1 MQLPLSTPARALARL
16 IPLLLI
22 VGCQVTPPQHG
33 AATPFGPVRAES
45 EARAER
51 VAEMLEELYPA
62 VQAWLPGSRSG
73 EVEVWVQ
80 ESPALY
86 RLGSSS
92 YSEADGFWA
101 EGPGRIHL
109 RENADSLRR
118 TLAHE
123 LVHASLG
130 KTWAA
135 LPGTLEEGLCDL
147 ASAQLCPESASRM
160 RAGRLS
166 SAGFVTGGLRLELEL
181 AVPKEVHTLGLGV
194 RFTARL
200 RLEGEDKNRVDP
212 LGVFEQHAGLS
223 SSTLPSDEKKAYY
236 GLAFLVVERIEER
249 QGVAHLYDLCADAR
263 RNGDGTIPTGA
274 LLESAGLDHD
284 PESWSRAIADAL
296 GEDEL
301 IELVRMHP
309 SFLVEALTQL
319 LEPCLPEVGLAR
331 HDFDA
336 LEARLRLADGDTSI
350 DLLALPDVR
359 LGLWSRLRPHRMTE
373 TFVEAGILPR

>member
-1 MQLPLSTPARALARL
+1 MQLLPKALRRG
-16 IPLLLI
+16 LLALLP
-22 VGCQVTPPQHG
+22 VLAACQVTPPEHG
-33 AATPFGPVRAES
+33 TTTPFGPVRAES
-45 EARAER
+45 EVRAER
-51 VAEMLEELYPA
+51 VAAMLEELYPE
-62 VQAWLPGSRSG
+62 VQAWLPGSRPESI
-73 EVEVWVQ
+73 EVWVQ

-130 KTWAA
+130 RPWSA

-147 ASAQLCPESASRM
+147 ASAELCPESAARM

-181 AVPKEVHTLGLGV
+181 SVPSEVHVLGLGV

-200 RLEGEDKNRVDP
+200 RLEGEDRHRIDP

-236 GLAFLVVERIEER
+236 GLAFLVVERIHER
-249 QGVAHLYDLCADAR
+249 EGVDALYEMCVDAR
-263 RNGDGTIPTGA
+263 REGHGHIAIPD
-274 LLESAGLDHD
+274 LLEAADLDAD
-284 PESWSRAIADAL
+284 PETWSLAISDAL
-296 GEDEL
+296 GDEEL
-301 IELVRMHP
+301 TELVRMHP
-309 SFLVEALTQL
+309 AFLVEALVQL
-319 LEPCLPEVGLAR
+319 LAPCLPELGLAR
-331 HDFDA
+331 RDFEH
-336 LEARLRLADGDTSI
+336 LEARLRVADGNASI
-350 DLLALPDVR
+350 DLLELPDVR
-359 LGLWSRLRPHRMTE
+359 LGLWARLRPRRMTE
-373 TFVEAGILPR
+373 TFAEAGILPR